1 MMNSCICVSLS
12 KQVVANHCRWLPN
25 NHFFVFFSSFQNNS
39 VCIIFTDI
47 VGFSAMSMHL
57 SPIKIMDMLQNLYSR
72 FDELCDVHGVL
83 KLE

>member
-1 MMNSCICVSLS
+1 MVA
-12 KQVVANHCRWLPN
+12 KQSF
-25 NHFFVFFSSFQNNS
+25 FFVFFSSFQNNS

-72 FDELCDVHGVL
+72 FDELCDIHGVL